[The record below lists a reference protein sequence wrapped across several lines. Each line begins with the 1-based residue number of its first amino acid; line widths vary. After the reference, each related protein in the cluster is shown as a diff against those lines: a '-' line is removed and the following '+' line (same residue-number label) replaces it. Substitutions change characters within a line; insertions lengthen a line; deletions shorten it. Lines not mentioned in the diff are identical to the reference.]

1 MAYFHMLSDP
11 HMNYTLN
18 RPFADGE
25 ATSRI
30 AEAKILAPKINDIDT
45 WTSNFVEAAKRAEL
59 EKRWADAAA
68 YYHQAEFF
76 LPAGDLRNSYYDDFA
91 RTHALAMQGVD
102 NYETIKI
109 PYPGGHLPGF
119 RLPAKGRELSTFIF
133 NGGYDSFVE
142 EFYPFLKPLTDIG
155 FTVIAFNGP
164 GQGGALRQGIFF
176 EYAWEKPAKALLD
189 YFKLDAV
196 DWLGASCGGY
206 LSLRAA
212 AFEPRI
218 KHVISFPATYWGLD
232 MTLKQIAPGQDKR
245 LVSLF
250 RAGDRQGVD
259 ALVAEQRGNISFN
272 WCITQGMHIT
282 GTKTPFDCLTALS
295 QHSLEG
301 VLHNVKQDVLLT
313 EGEEDHL
320 FNTDWLYRIMS
331 ELVCA
336 NSVMARIFTAR
347 EGAEQH
353 CQVGNSALARDEMVQ
368 WLARFYPRLEIRGA
382 RASAG

>member
-1 MAYFHMLSDP
+1 MLSDP

-76 LPAGDLRNSYYDDFA
+76 LPAGDLRNSYYDEFA

-102 NYETIKI
+102 DYETIKI

-155 FTVIAFNGP
+155 FTVIGFDGP

-250 RAGDRQGVD
+250 RVGGRQGVD

-353 CQVGNSALARDEMVQ
+353 CQVGNSVLARDEMVQ